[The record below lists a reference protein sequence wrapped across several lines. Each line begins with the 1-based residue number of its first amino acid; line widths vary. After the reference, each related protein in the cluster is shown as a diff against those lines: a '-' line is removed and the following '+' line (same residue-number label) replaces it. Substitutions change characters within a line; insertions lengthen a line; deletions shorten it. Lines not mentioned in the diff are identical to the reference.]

1 MIRQLNQIKCYLIG
15 DTKAN
20 KGKEVIEELFR
31 KLSTFKSAGPDYL
44 QPRALKE
51 LANVI
56 ARPLAFILEN
66 EGWTGESPDKW
77 NLQMEFFFFLNREKH
92 NCSNYRLF
100 SLSWIPGKIQKQII
114 KQSICKHLEEYKVL
128 RSNQHD
134 FVNCKLC

>member
-1 MIRQLNQIKCYLIG
+1 MIRKLHQIKCYLIG

-77 NLQMEFFFFLNREKH
+77 NLQMDFCFFFFL
-92 NCSNYRLF
+92 
-100 SLSWIPGKIQKQII
+100 KQR
-114 KQSICKHLEEYKVL
+114 KAQL
-128 RSNQHD
+128 
-134 FVNCKLC
+134 